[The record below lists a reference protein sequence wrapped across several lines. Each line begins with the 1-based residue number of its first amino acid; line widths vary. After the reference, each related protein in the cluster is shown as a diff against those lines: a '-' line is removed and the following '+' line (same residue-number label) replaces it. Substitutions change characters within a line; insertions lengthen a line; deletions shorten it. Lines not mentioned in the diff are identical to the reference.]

1 MLCRLKQMAQ
11 LVAEIERDVAAEAR
25 RTRCAPRALCAAPA
39 LCAPHAL
46 FPWDRSSL
54 GQVVCVRYS

>member
-39 LCAPHAL
+39 LCAPTVCL
-46 FPWDRSSL
+46 FFGPDFE
-54 GQVVCVRYS
+54 